1 MSVTWRSVLEDA
13 VTQLGHAGAMSP
25 EVDARRL
32 VEQASG
38 YDGAEAILHLDET
51 PTRRSM
57 AYFDGMLAR
66 RLAGEPL
73 QYVLGRWGFRSLDLV
88 VDRRAL
94 IPRPE
99 TEEVA
104 GAAIDEARRLGA
116 TLVVDLGTGCGAIG
130 LSMAVELPGVEVWA
144 SDVSADAIELARANL
159 AGIGR
164 DAARVRL
171 AVGSWFD
178 ALPGE
183 LRGKIDVIAAN
194 PPYVPETAQLPPDV
208 RDWEPPVALYS
219 SGRGTDH
226 AATVISQAPGWLR
239 RPGALVMEHAAW
251 MGEEMVA
258 RALAAGFQ
266 EAEFRHDL
274 TQRERMLVARI
285 A

>member
-1 MSVTWRSVLEDA
+1 VLADA
-13 VTQLGHAGAMSP
+13 VAQIG

-38 YDGAEAILHLDET
+38 YDGAEAMLHLDET
-51 PTRRSM
+51 PSQRSM

-88 VDRRAL
+88 VDPRVL

-104 GAAIDEARRLGA
+104 GAAIDEARRLDA
-116 TLVVDLGTGCGAIG
+116 KVVVDLGTGAGGIA

-144 SDVSADAIELARANL
+144 TDVSADAIDVARANL

-164 DAARVRL
+164 AGARVQLR
-171 AVGSWFD
+171 VGSWYD
-178 ALPGE
+178 ALPDE
-183 LRGKIDVIAAN
+183 LRGRVDVIAAN
-194 PPYVPETAQLPPDV
+194 PPYVSETAQLPPDV
-208 RDWEPPVALYS
+208 ADWEPDVALYS
-219 SGRGTDH
+219 ANKGSDGP
-226 AATVISQAPGWLR
+226 AAVIDGALAWLA
-239 RPGALVMEHAAW
+239 RPGVLVMEHAAW
-251 MGEEMVA
+251 MGEEMVE
-258 RALAAGFQ
+258 RSLAAGFD
-266 EAEFRHDL
+266 EATFHHDL
-274 TQRERMLVARI
+274 SQRERYVVARI